1 MSKVNKYTSASSDHS
16 DSGSDSEDI
25 DITKNLLGLNNE
37 ESSSDDDDDDDI
49 SGSDYDNNIQDE
61 IISEDEKEDT
71 KKDSKKD
78 GNKKTNNSD
87 KKKNDFSF
95 PLLELT
101 NPNDAPKDKNSD
113 EESDNEYFSNLT
125 TAETTAKNKKILK
138 GFAALG
144 FKSTTLLKN
153 VSKKGFKQ
161 PTPIQRKTIPL
172 ILKKRDVVAMART
185 GSGKTAAFILPLIE
199 KLKQHSAK
207 IGVRAVILSPSRE
220 LALQTWKV
228 FKEFTKNMN
237 LRSVLLTGGDSL
249 EEQFSMMMNNP
260 DVVIATPGRFM
271 HLKVEMQLDLKT
283 LEFICFDEADRLF
296 EMGFSEQ
303 LNELLASLPMQR
315 QSLLFSATL
324 PGSLVE
330 FAKAGLVN
338 PVLVRLDTET
348 KISENLETLFVSIK
362 NDEREANLLYLIQ
375 EVIKLN
381 IATSE
386 EIVKYSKVMKRSDDD
401 YDADLDERAKNKGKI
416 TNPLSFR
423 KKKEALDLRVAKAN
437 ELPSEKATII
447 FVPTKH
453 HVEYI
458 SQLLRDCGYLI
469 SYIYGSLDQFARRQQ
484 LFNFRCGLTS
494 LLVVTDV
501 AARGIDIPI
510 LSNVINYSLPA
521 SSKIFVH
528 RVGRT
533 ARAGNKGWAY
543 TLVSENEL
551 PYLLDLELF
560 LGKKILLS
568 SMYEKGC
575 ELLKKK
581 WIENGNS
588 EDTFKEPK
596 ISYVNRLVLGSCPRL
611 GLEDMG
617 DLYKNLMTN
626 NSELTTLKGV
636 AMKAQKLYMRTKQQS
651 SQEAI
656 KRTKEVMIAG
666 WDEQN
671 LMFGK
676 NEEKEKLAFLAK
688 LQNREN
694 KQSVFEFAR
703 SQDDEMS
710 IFMQKRRK
718 QIMPIQKKSKE
729 RRELLEKERLAGLRN
744 SVEDEIFKNQE
755 VNDNEFKDLA
765 SGYTIPD
772 DVMAHFQDGD
782 EVLKE
787 LEDSSKGK
795 KKKAKQT
802 TFKDPQFFM
811 SHFASA
817 SDIQEKQLSIQSNFS
832 SDAAKAGFDLNSDD
846 KVQAHKQAAKM
857 VWDKKRKKYV
867 NSQGIDNKKYIIGES
882 GQKIP
887 ASFRSG
893 KFDEWSKARKIAPLK
908 VGTKENANT
917 SNFLANPTA
926 SDPVSSKLSGKH
938 MGGDGKVNGKF
949 MHKQNKA
956 PKLPDKFRDN
966 YDSQKKKLG
975 KALEDGKYVK
985 GVQKKGGNAQGL
997 RSTEDIRKRRL
1008 EEEKRRAKNAR
1019 PSKKRKY

>member
-1 MSKVNKYTSASSDHS
+1 MVRNTKYKKDLSESE
-16 DSGSDSEDI
+16 DSEDI
-25 DITKNLLGLNNE
+25 DITKNLLGLNNDD
-37 ESSSDDDDDDDI
+37 SSSDEDSVSEGEYED
-49 SGSDYDNNIQDE
+49 SNVQDE
-61 IISEDEKEDT
+61 ILSDEETAEKDSVKET
-71 KKDSKKD
+71 KK
-78 GNKKTNNSD
+78 NKAQKS
-87 KKKNDFSF
+87 NDFSF

-101 NPNDAPKDKNSD
+101 NPHDATKENEKAEDSDK
-113 EESDNEYFSNLT
+113 SDNEYFNSLT
-125 TAETTAKNKKILK
+125 SSETMAKNKKILK

-172 ILKKRDVVAMART
+172 ILQRKDVVAMART

-220 LALQTWKV
+220 LALQTWKI

-260 DVVIATPGRFM
+260 DVIVATPGRFL

-283 LEFICFDEADRLF
+283 LEYICFDEADRLF

-303 LNELLASLPMQR
+303 LNELLAALPIQR
-315 QSLLFSATL
+315 QTLLFSATL

-338 PVLVRLDTET
+338 PVLVRLDIET
-348 KISENLETLFVSIK
+348 KISENLELLFLTIK
-362 NDEREANLLYLIQ
+362 NDEREANLLYLLQ
-375 EVIKLN
+375 EKIKLH

-386 EIVKYSKVMKRSDDD
+386 EIVKYSKVMKRSDED
-401 YDADLDERAKNKGKI
+401 YDNELDERAKNR
-416 TNPLSFR
+416 TSNTFR
-423 KKKEALDLRVAKAN
+423 KKKEALDLKVAKAN

-494 LLVVTDV
+494 ILVVTDV

-551 PYLLDLELF
+551 PYLLDLEVF
-560 LGKKILLS
+560 LGKKILLTT
-568 SMYEKGC
+568 MYEKGC
-575 ELLKKK
+575 ELMKQK
-581 WIENGNS
+581 WVEQGNDEHS
-588 EDTFKEPK
+588 FKEPK
-596 ISYVNRLVLGSCPRL
+596 VSYVNRLVLGSCPRL
-611 GLEDMG
+611 GIEDMG
-617 DLYKNLMTN
+617 DLYKNLMYN
-626 NSELTTLKGV
+626 NLEIGILQGV

-656 KRTKEVMIAG
+656 KRTKEIMLAG

-671 LMFGK
+671 LIFGK
-676 NEEKEKLAFLAK
+676 NEEKEKLDFLAK
-688 LQNREN
+688 LQNRAN

-718 QIMPIQKKSKE
+718 QILPIQNKCQE
-729 RRELLEKERLAGLRN
+729 RRELQERERLAGLRN
-744 SVEDEIFKNQE
+744 TVEDEIFSNQV

-765 SGYTIPD
+765 SGYTIPQ
-772 DVMAHFQDGD
+772 DVMSYFQDGD
-782 EVLKE
+782 EALKQ
-787 LEDSSKGK
+787 LEANAKGNK
-795 KKKAKQT
+795 KKTKKS

-811 SHFASA
+811 SHFAPA

-832 SDAAKAGFDLNSDD
+832 SDAAKAGFDLSSDD
-846 KVQAHKQAAKM
+846 KVQVHKQTGKM

-867 NSQGIDNKKYIIGES
+867 NSEGLDNKKYIIGES

-893 KFDEWSKARKIAPLK
+893 KFDDWSKARKIAPLK
-908 VGTKENANT
+908 VGTRENANT
-917 SNFLANPTA
+917 ATMLSNPNESGPA
-926 SDPVSSKLSGKH
+926 SSKLSGKH
-938 MGGDGKVNGKF
+938 MGGDGKVNGRF

-956 PKLPDKFRDN
+956 PQLPDKFRDN

-985 GVQKKGGNAQGL
+985 GVQKKGGNPQGL
-997 RSTEDIRKRRL
+997 RSTEDIRKRRVA
-1008 EEEKRRAKNAR
+1008 EENRKAKNAR
-1019 PSKKRKY
+1019 PSKKRKF

>member
-1 MSKVNKYTSASSDHS
+1 MVKNIKTHQDSD
-16 DSGSDSEDI
+16 SDSEDI
-25 DITKNLLGLNNE
+25 DITKNLLGLTQDGSDSE
-37 ESSSDDDDDDDI
+37 FSDD
-49 SGSDYDNNIQDE
+49 SDNSDIQDE
-61 IISEDEKEDT
+61 ILSDEEEPEKKE
-71 KKDSKKD
+71 SKPA
-78 GNKKTNNSD
+78 NT
-87 KKKNDFSF
+87 KNDFSF

-101 NPNDAPKDKNSD
+101 NPNDVNQEDKKDNNDSD
-113 EESDNEYFSNLT
+113 ESDNEYFDNLT
-125 TAETTAKNKKILK
+125 SNETLQKNKKILK
-138 GFAALG
+138 GFASLG
-144 FKSTTLLKN
+144 FKSSTLLKN
-153 VSKKGFKQ
+153 VAKKGFKQ

-172 ILKKRDVVAMART
+172 ILQKKDVVAMART

-199 KLKQHSAK
+199 RLKQHSAK
-207 IGVRAVILSPSRE
+207 IGVRAIILSPSRE
-220 LALQTWKV
+220 LALQTWKI

-260 DVVIATPGRFM
+260 DVVIATPGRFL

-283 LEFICFDEADRLF
+283 VEYICFDEADRLF

-303 LNELLASLPMQR
+303 LNELLAALPMQR

-348 KISENLETLFVSIK
+348 KISENLETLFVSMK
-362 NDEREANLLYLIQ
+362 NDEREANLLYLLQ
-375 EVIKLN
+375 EVIKLDM
-381 IATSE
+381 ATSE
-386 EIVKYSKVMKRSDDD
+386 QIVKYAKVMKRSDEDFGD
-401 YDADLDERAKNKGKI
+401 NDENKTI
-416 TNPLSFR
+416 TNFR
-423 KKKEALDLRVAKAN
+423 KKKEALDLRAAKAN

-458 SQLLRDCGYLI
+458 SQLLRDAGYLI

-510 LSNVINYSLPA
+510 LANVINYSLPA

-551 PYLLDLELF
+551 PYLLDLEIF
-560 LGKKILLS
+560 LGKKILLT
-568 SMYEKGC
+568 SMYERGC
-575 ELLKKK
+575 EILKNK
-581 WIENGNS
+581 WIEEGNS
-588 EDTFKEPK
+588 EHDFKEPK

-617 DLYKNLMTN
+617 DLYKNLMAN
-626 NSELTTLKGV
+626 NFELETLKGV

-651 SQEAI
+651 SQESI
-656 KRTKEVMIAG
+656 KRTKEIMLAG

-688 LQNREN
+688 LQNRQN

-718 QIMPIQKKSKE
+718 QIMPIQVKSKE

-765 SGYTIPD
+765 SGYTVPD
-772 DVMAHFQDGD
+772 EILNHFKDGD
-782 EVLKE
+782 QALAELKE
-787 LEDSSKGK
+787 EKSVKQK
-795 KKKAKQT
+795 KKKEKPST
-802 TFKDPQFFM
+802 YKDPQFFM
-811 SHFASA
+811 SHYAAA

-832 SDAAKAGFDLNSDD
+832 TDAAKAGFDLNSDD
-846 KVQAHKQAAKM
+846 KVQVHKQTAKM

-867 NSQGIDNKKYIIGES
+867 NAQGVDNKKYIIGES

-893 KFDEWSKARKIAPLK
+893 RFDEWSKVRKVGPIK
-908 VGTKENANT
+908 VGTRENENT
-917 SNFLANPTA
+917 SNFLSNPTA
-926 SDPVSSKLSGKH
+926 NGPNDAAQNKLNGRH
-938 MGGDGKVNGKF
+938 MGGDGKMNGKF

-956 PKLPDKFRDN
+956 PKIADKFRDN
-966 YDSQKKKLG
+966 YDAQNKRVKQ
-975 KALEDGKYVK
+975 ALEDGKNVK
-985 GVQKKGGNAQGL
+985 GIQRKGGNAQGL

-1008 EEEKRRAKNAR
+1008 ELEKKKDKNAR
-1019 PSKKRKY
+1019 PSKRRKH

>member
-1 MSKVNKYTSASSDHS
+1 MAKNSKYSHQSD
-16 DSGSDSEDI
+16 SDSEDI
-25 DITKNLLGLNNE
+25 DITKNLLGLTQDG
-37 ESSSDDDDDDDI
+37 SDSSDE
-49 SGSDYDNNIQDE
+49 SDNSYNSELQDE
-61 IISEDEKEDT
+61 ILSDEEKPSNTNKEQ
-71 KKDSKKD
+71 
-78 GNKKTNNSD
+78 
-87 KKKNDFSF
+87 DFSF

-101 NPNDAPKDKNSD
+101 NPNDATQTDKKTSNESD
-113 EESDNEYFSNLT
+113 ESDNEYFENLT
-125 TAETTAKNKKILK
+125 SNELATKNKKILK

-172 ILKKRDVVAMART
+172 ILQKKDVVAMART

-199 KLKQHSAK
+199 RLKQHSAK
-207 IGVRAVILSPSRE
+207 IGVRAIILSPSRE
-220 LALQTWKV
+220 LALQTWKI

-260 DVVIATPGRFM
+260 DVVIATPGRFL

-283 LEFICFDEADRLF
+283 VEYICFDEADRLF
-296 EMGFSEQ
+296 EMGFAEQ

-315 QSLLFSATL
+315 QTLLFSATL

-362 NDEREANLLYLIQ
+362 NDEREANLLYLLQ
-375 EVIKLN
+375 EVIKLDM
-381 IATSE
+381 ATSE
-386 EIVKYSKVMKRSDDD
+386 QIVKYAKVMKRSDEDGD
-401 YDADLDERAKNKGKI
+401 NDEKP
-416 TNPLSFR
+416 TTFR

-458 SQLLRDCGYLI
+458 SQLLRDAGYLI

-510 LSNVINYSLPA
+510 LANVINYSLPA

-551 PYLLDLELF
+551 PYLLDLEIF
-560 LGKKILLS
+560 LGKKILLT
-568 SMYEKGC
+568 SMYERGC
-575 ELLKKK
+575 EILKNK
-581 WIENGNS
+581 WIEQGNS
-588 EDTFKEPK
+588 EHEFKEPTV
-596 ISYVNRLVLGSCPRL
+596 SYVNRLVLGSCPRL

-617 DLYKNLMTN
+617 DLYKNLMSN
-626 NSELTTLKGV
+626 NYELETLKGV
-636 AMKAQKLYMRTKQQS
+636 ALKAQKLYMRTKQQS
-651 SQEAI
+651 SAESI
-656 KRTKEVMIAG
+656 KRTKEIMLAG

-671 LMFGK
+671 LIFGK

-688 LQNREN
+688 LQNRQN

-703 SQDDEMS
+703 AQDDEMA

-718 QIMPIQKKSKE
+718 QIMPIQAKSKE

-765 SGYTIPD
+765 SGYTVPD
-772 DVMAHFQDGD
+772 EVLNQFKDGD
-782 EVLKE
+782 EALAELKE
-787 LEDSSKGK
+787 ETSNKQRQK
-795 KKKAKQT
+795 KTKPS

-811 SHFASA
+811 SHYAAA

-832 SDAAKAGFDLNSDD
+832 TDAAKAGFDLSSDD
-846 KVQAHKQAAKM
+846 KVQVHKQTAKM

-867 NSQGIDNKKYIIGES
+867 NSQGVDNKKYIIGES

-893 KFDEWSKARKIAPLK
+893 RFDEWSKARKVGPIK
-908 VGTKENANT
+908 VGTKENENT
-917 SNFLANPTA
+917 STFLANPTA
-926 SDPVSSKLSGKH
+926 NNTNDVIQSKLSGRH
-938 MGGDGKVNGKF
+938 MGGDGKMNGKF

-956 PKLPDKFRDN
+956 PKIADKYRDDF
-966 YDSQKKKLG
+966 DSQKKRVKQ
-975 KALEDGKYVK
+975 ALEEGKHVK
-985 GVQKKGGNAQGL
+985 GVQRKGGNAQGL

-1008 EEEKRRAKNAR
+1008 EQEKRREKNAR
-1019 PSKKRKY
+1019 PAKRRKH

>member
-1 MSKVNKYTSASSDHS
+1 MAKVDKYRRSAES

-25 DITKNLLGLNNE
+25 DITKNLLGLTNE
-37 ESSSDDDDDDDI
+37 GSSSEEEDDV
-49 SGSDYDNNIQDE
+49 SGSDFDDDNVQDE
-61 IISEDEKEDT
+61 IISDDEE
-71 KKDSKKD
+71 
-78 GNKKTNNSD
+78 D
-87 KKKNDFSF
+87 KKKEQKDKNKVNAKNNNNNKDFSF

-101 NPNDAPKDKNSD
+101 NPHDVPKDKKEDESD
-113 EESDNEYFSNLT
+113 KSDNEYFDTLSSAESN
-125 TAETTAKNKKILK
+125 AKNKKILK
-138 GFAALG
+138 GFATLG

-172 ILKKRDVVAMART
+172 ILQKKDVVAMART

-220 LALQTWKV
+220 LALQTWKI

-260 DVVIATPGRFM
+260 DVVIATPGRFL

-283 LEFICFDEADRLF
+283 LEYICFDEADRLF

-303 LNELLASLPMQR
+303 LNELLAALPMQR
-315 QSLLFSATL
+315 QTLLFSATL

-348 KISENLETLFVSIK
+348 KISENLETLFISIK
-362 NDEREANLLYLIQ
+362 NDEREANLLYLLQ

-401 YDADLDERAKNKGKI
+401 YDEELDERAKNSKSK
-416 TNPLSFR
+416 NPMPF
-423 KKKEALDLRVAKAN
+423 KKKREALDLKVAKAN

-494 LLVVTDV
+494 ILVVTDV

-543 TLVSENEL
+543 TLVSENEVS
-551 PYLLDLELF
+551 YLLDLELF
-560 LGKKILLS
+560 LGKKILLT

-575 ELLKKK
+575 QILRNR
-581 WIENGNS
+581 WIEDGKD
-588 EDTFKEPK
+588 EHLFVEPS
-596 ISYVNRLVLGSCPRL
+596 ISYVNRLVLGACPRL

-617 DLYKNLMTN
+617 DLYKNLMAN
-626 NSELTTLKGV
+626 NSELGILEGV
-636 AMKAQKLYMRTKQQS
+636 ALKAQKLYMRTKQQS

-656 KRTKEVMIAG
+656 KRTKEIMLAG

-671 LMFGK
+671 LIFGK
-676 NEEKEKLAFLAK
+676 NEEKEKMAFLAK

-718 QIMPIQKKSKE
+718 QIMPIQNKSRE
-729 RRELLEKERLAGLRN
+729 RRELLEKERMAGLRN

-772 DVMAHFQDGD
+772 EIMDHFQDGD
-782 EVLKE
+782 EALRE
-787 LEDSSKGK
+787 LENKGK
-795 KKKAKQT
+795 QRKAKKT

-817 SDIQEKQLSIQSNFS
+817 ADIQEKQLSIQSNFS

-846 KVQAHKQAAKM
+846 KVQVHKQTAKM

-867 NSQGIDNKKYIIGES
+867 NAQGLDNKKYIIGES

-908 VGTKENANT
+908 VGTKENVNT
-917 SNFLANPTA
+917 STFLANPT
-926 SDPVSSKLSGKH
+926 SVDPVSSKLNGKH

-956 PKLPDKFRDN
+956 PKIADKYRDN
-966 YDSQKKKLG
+966 FDSQKKRVG
-975 KALEDGKYVK
+975 KAVEDGKHVK
-985 GVQKKGGNAQGL
+985 GLQRKGGNSGGL
-997 RSTEDIRKRRL
+997 RSSEDIRKRRL
-1008 EEEKRRAKNAR
+1008 EQEKKKAKNSR
-1019 PSKKRKY
+1019 PAKKRKF